1 MSELDKSIEELEKE
15 VLADLSEAE
24 MKKDSSPA
32 GKGAVAA
39 EPMKKMDA
47 EEDEVQDLGAPVVK
61 GDEKKADAAKSVK
74 KDGSIKAKV
83 KGDEKPMKLQANY
96 EGFTDEEVRALCHS
110 KDHDCAEVIEHPIW
124 GKGKPIHG
132 QHAIPTDDGYVEWYD
147 VEFKHGIEK
156 KVMAEDVK
164 VIKSGHHPE
173 ETMPKTKTDA
183 INIMSAMMKKMPA
196 ADAKELVATYMAKD
210 KKTDEEIELE
220 GLSKAKEAIEK
231 RLASI
236 NVAEDVDALVEGEE
250 LSEDFKKKAATIFE
264 AAVKSKIRP
273 EVERIEEEKSQEI
286 ADEMETFKTE
296 LAEKVDGYLDYVVGE
311 WMKENELA
319 IERGLKGE
327 IAEDFITGL
336 KSLFEEHYID
346 VPDEKY
352 DILESQAQKIE
363 ELESKLNETMNKL
376 TEKKQS
382 EDSLVREATIK
393 EVSSDLA
400 ETQVEKFASL
410 VEDVEFTDKD
420 SFTEKLNT
428 LKENYFPKSVP
439 SETTLTEENED
450 GTQEIDISD
459 AMAAYTSA
467 IKRSAP
473 YMRDGQQQEPFNNVK
488 K

>member
-1 MSELDKSIEELEKE
+1 MSEIDKSIEELEAE
-15 VLADLSEAE
+15 VLADLNEAE

-47 EEDEVQDLGAPVVK
+47 EEDEVEDLGAPVVK
-61 GDEKKADAAKSVK
+61 GDEKKADAAKKVK
-74 KDGSIKAKV
+74 KDASTPSAQ
-83 KGDEKPMKLQANY
+83 KGDQKADSVKE
-96 EGFTDEEVRALCHS
+96 EIETDEEEVV
-110 KDHDCAEVIEHPIW
+110 AE
-124 GKGKPIHG
+124 
-132 QHAIPTDDGYVEWYD
+132 A
-147 VEFKHGIEK
+147 K
-156 KVMAEDVK
+156 KLKEMDMDKSEMAK
-164 VIKSGHHPE
+164 MTKSE
-173 ETMPKTKTDA
+173 MMK
-183 INIMSAMMKKMPA
+183 AMEMAMKKMNKENLQA
-196 ADAKELVATYMAKD
+196 AYTEMMGD
-210 KKTDEEIELE
+210 KKEMTDEEMELE

-236 NVAEDVDALVEGEE
+236 SVKEDVDALVEGED
-250 LSEDFKKKAATIFE
+250 LSEEFKKKASTIFE

-273 EVERIEEEKSQEI
+273 EVERIELEKTQEI
-286 ADEMETFKTE
+286 AEDMETFKTE
-296 LAEKVDGYLDYVVGE
+296 LAEKVDGYLDYVVSE

-336 KSLFEEHYID
+336 KALFEEHYID

-363 ELESKLNETMNKL
+363 ELEGKLNETIGKL

-382 EDSLVREATIK
+382 EDSLVRESVIK

-400 ETQVEKFASL
+400 DTQSEKFASL
-410 VEDVEFTDKD
+410 VEDVEFTDKE
-420 SFTEKLNT
+420 SFEEKLNT
-428 LKENYFPKSVP
+428 LKENYFPKSTP
-439 SETTLTEENED
+439 SQSLTEENDE
-450 GTQEIDISD
+450 GTQEIDMSN

-473 YMRDGQQQEPFNNVK
+473 YMNDVNAQPFKDVK
-488 K
+488 N

>member
-24 MKKDSSPA
+24 MKKDTSAA

-39 EPMKKMDA
+39 EPMKAIDA

-132 QHAIPTDDGYVEWYD
+132 SHAIPTDDGYVEWYD
-147 VEFKHGIEK
+147 VEFKHGVEK

-164 VIKSGHHPE
+164 VLKMGSHDE

-410 VEDVEFTDKD
+410 VEDVEFTDKE
-420 SFTEKLNT
+420 SFEEKLNT

-439 SETTLTEENED
+439 SEQTLTEENED

-473 YMRDGQQQEPFNNVK
+473 YMRDGQQSEPFNNVK

>member
-1 MSELDKSIEELEKE
+1 MSELDKSIEELEQE
-15 VLADLSEAE
+15 VLADLNEAE
-24 MKKDSSPA
+24 MKKDSSAA

-47 EEDEVQDLGAPVVK
+47 EEDEVEDLGAPVVK
-61 GDEKKADAAKSVK
+61 GDEKKADAAKKVK
-74 KDGSIKAKV
+74 QDGSIKSSE
-83 KGDEKPMKLQANY
+83 KGDQKADSVKE
-96 EGFTDEEVRALCHS
+96 ETETDEEVV
-110 KDHDCAEVIEHPIW
+110 AEAKKLKEMEH
-124 GKGKPIHG
+124 GDKPMTKTEMAAAMTKKINSM
-132 QHAIPTDDGYVEWYD
+132 
-147 VEFKHGIEK
+147 K
-156 KVMAEDVK
+156 KVDLQAAYDEMMGDK
-164 VIKSGHHPE
+164 VE
-173 ETMPKTKTDA
+173 A
-183 INIMSAMMKKMPA
+183 
-196 ADAKELVATYMAKD
+196 
-210 KKTDEEIELE
+210 TDEEIELE
-220 GLSKAKEAIEK
+220 GLAKAKEAIEK

-236 NVAEDVDALVEGEE
+236 SVKEDVDALVEGED
-250 LSEDFKKKAATIFE
+250 LSEEFKQKASTIFE

-273 EVERIEEEKSQEI
+273 EVERIELEKTQEI
-286 ADEMETFKTE
+286 AEEHEAFKTE

-336 KSLFEEHYID
+336 KALFEEHYID

-363 ELESKLNETMNKL
+363 ELEGKLNETIGKL

-382 EDSLVREATIK
+382 EDALVRESVIK

-400 ETQVEKFASL
+400 ETQSEKFASL

-420 SFTEKLNT
+420 SFVEKLNT
-428 LKENYFPKSVP
+428 LKENYFPKSTP
-439 SETTLTEENED
+439 SQSLTEESGVE
-450 GTQEIDISD
+450 TQEIDISD

-473 YMRDGQQQEPFNNVK
+473 YMRDGEPFKNVK
-488 K
+488 N

>member
-24 MKKDSSPA
+24 MKKDTSAA

-39 EPMKKMDA
+39 EPMKAIDA

-132 QHAIPTDDGYVEWYD
+132 SHAIPTDDGYVEWYD
-147 VEFKHGIEK
+147 VEFKHGVEK

-164 VIKSGHHPE
+164 VLKMGSHDE

-236 NVAEDVDALVEGEE
+236 NVSEDVDALVEGEE

-410 VEDVEFTDKD
+410 VEDVEFTDKE
-420 SFTEKLNT
+420 SFEEKLNT

-439 SETTLTEENED
+439 SEQTLTEENED

-473 YMRDGQQQEPFNNVK
+473 YMNDVNAQPFKDVK
-488 K
+488 N